1 MYRCVSFR
9 ERLIAV
15 TDEFHLEQLVLE
27 PTRQYN
33 TLDLCFTSHPKSVT
47 SSQTSPGLSD
57 HEAVV
62 IKFCSQ
68 TCLPKQSPR
77 KIHLYNKANWEESE
91 VVYSMSQK
99 HTYFELNS
107 NSSRSVEENW
117 NFLHSH
123 CLKIIE
129 NHVPVKLVG
138 TRSHLPW
145 LTSPLRRLIRK
156 NNGFMT
162 KLRSITSQKPG
173 LNISR

>member
-1 MYRCVSFR
+1 MKDTALGEDLVTNIAYPTAKIFLGGDFNSPGINWSDGTLSESYVSVSFR

-77 KIHLYNKANWEESE
+77 KIHLYNKANWEEIRSSLLHVSE
-91 VVYSMSQK
+91 
-99 HTYFELNS
+99 TYVL
-107 NSSRSVEENW
+107 
-117 NFLHSH
+117 
-123 CLKIIE
+123 
-129 NHVPVKLVG
+129 
-138 TRSHLPW
+138 
-145 LTSPLRRLIRK
+145 
-156 NNGFMT
+156 
-162 KLRSITSQKPG
+162 
-173 LNISR
+173 